1 MPKPQALESLL
12 HIFSLS
18 YMSKPSALPPEPYG
32 NFLSWP
38 PQLLHLCPACCHL
51 ANSVTSTRAPT
62 FHLGPLGL
70 SSTGK
75 LEESLL
81 NVKLAKCP

>member
-32 NFLSWP
+32 NFLSCRLNCYTCV
-38 PQLLHLCPACCHL
+38 QPA
-51 ANSVTSTRAPT
+51 VTRLTQ
-62 FHLGPLGL
+62 
-70 SSTGK
+70 
-75 LEESLL
+75 
-81 NVKLAKCP
+81 